1 MILKITCILFTHL
14 FSAQYTLLWTENSAR
29 KHFFL
34 VWILQKF
41 NCQNE
46 MSTQNKAGWR
56 WMLHYNTCNYVY
68 IVEISFITIWASKL
82 ILEVT
87 KRYQSYVSLTFLKEN
102 EHKNSKHYDEGI
114 EVYTIRKKGILQYK
128 VVLNSK
134 CMKL

>member
-1 MILKITCILFTHL
+1 
-14 FSAQYTLLWTENSAR
+14 
-29 KHFFL
+29 
-34 VWILQKF
+34 
-41 NCQNE
+41 
-46 MSTQNKAGWR
+46 
-56 WMLHYNTCNYVY
+56 MLHYNTCNYVY